1 MHSKNTRKPIKTVVC
16 ILLAAVLLCC
26 SSCSAKPAMK
36 AGKVKL
42 SESMYAYFMSCYR
55 PYWINLYSNGD
66 TEEFWNGEVNG
77 VTVKEYLQDVT
88 LTAIKSKLAAA
99 YLFEEYGLKVTDAKK
114 KEVEA
119 LIDGM
124 VLGVGEESVFEQDS
138 LMVQLGVDR
147 SVMTEIFLLNAKS
160 EMLEDYL
167 YGESGIDVVNSGD
180 RTAYY
185 NENYVRYKHLYIMDV
200 DYVLDENGKLQY
212 DENGYAVWEE
222 ISDERWEEKF
232 ELAKQL
238 KERAEKGEDFDKLI
252 DEYTEELGH
261 ESYPYGHYICTA
273 SVNESDYFPDI
284 LTNVKS
290 TSIGSFMLFRSDYGL
305 HLIQRLE
312 LDEGAYERDENES
325 DFSDFEELVRENK
338 YKKRLA
344 QCFDEIEINEEIIE
358 KYQINTVA
366 YSNTWTYV
374 F

>member
-1 MHSKNTRKPIKTVVC
+1 MHSKNIKRTVKTVLCVVLAVT
-16 ILLAAVLLCC
+16 LLAF
-26 SSCSAKPAMK
+26 SSCSNKSAMK

-55 PYWINLYSNGD
+55 PYWINLYASAD
-66 TEEFWNGEVNG
+66 TEEFWNSELNG

-99 YLFEEYGLKVTDAKK
+99 YLFDEYGLKVTDAKK
-114 KEVEA
+114 QEVEA

-138 LMVQLGVDR
+138 LMVELGVDR

-200 DYVLDENGKLQY
+200 DYVLDEDGKLQY
-212 DENGYAVWEE
+212 DENGYAIWEE

-238 KERAEKGEDFDKLI
+238 KERAESGEDFDKLI
-252 DEYTEELGH
+252 EEYTEELGH
-261 ESYPYGHYICTA
+261 ENYPYGHYICTA
-273 SVNESDYFPDI
+273 SATENTYFPEI
-284 LTNVKS
+284 LTNVKA

-312 LDEGAYERDENES
+312 LDEGAYEREENEI
-325 DFSDFEELVRENK
+325 DFSDFEDLVQEHK
-338 YKKRLA
+338 YKNRLA
-344 QCFDEIEINEEIIE
+344 ECFDKIKINEDIIN
-358 KYQINTVA
+358 KYQINTVS